1 MGAIGVAETSDYKLD
16 RIRFRH
22 RRCVALPLSPVG
34 SGEDFLRI
42 RVEAAKFFMD
52 DTESESMISQSIFKA
67 YDIRGVIG
75 KTLDADVARSIGRAF
90 GSEVRAQGGDAVV
103 VARDGRLSGPE
114 LVGALA
120 DGLRAAGVDVVDV
133 GMVPTPVGYF
143 AASVP
148 LALSGGERRVDSCIV
163 VTGSHNPPDYNG
175 FKMVLRG
182 AAIYGDQIQG
192 LYKRIVDARFETGNG
207 SYERYDVADQYVER
221 IVGDIRLARPLKLVV
236 DAGNGVA
243 GPLATR
249 LFKAL
254 GCELVEL
261 FTDID
266 GNFPNHHPDPAHP
279 ENLQDV
285 IAKLKTTDAEIGFA
299 FDGDGDRLGVVTK
312 DGQIIYPD
320 RQLMLFAEEVLS
332 RNPGAQIIY
341 DVKCTRNLAQ
351 WVREKGG
358 EPLMWK
364 TGHSLVKAKL
374 RETGAPL
381 AGEMSGHVFF
391 KDRWYGFD
399 DGLYTGARLLEILAR
414 AADPSALLNGLPNAV
429 STPELQLKLDEG
441 ENVKLIDKLRA
452 DAKFDGADEVV
463 TIDGLRVEYPD
474 GFGLARSSNTT
485 PVVVLRFEASSD
497 AALARIQDDF
507 RRALKAAKPDAN
519 LPF

>member
-1 MGAIGVAETSDYKLD
+1 
-16 RIRFRH
+16 
-22 RRCVALPLSPVG
+22 
-34 SGEDFLRI
+34 
-42 RVEAAKFFMD
+42 
-52 DTESESMISQSIFKA
+52 MISQSIFKA

-75 KTLDADVARSIGRAF
+75 KTLDADAARSIGRAF

-114 LVGALA
+114 LIAALSE
-120 DGLRAAGVDVVDV
+120 GLRSAGVDVVNV

-148 LALSGGERRVDSCIV
+148 LKLASGERRVDSCIV

-182 AAIYGDQIQG
+182 AAIYGDQIQA
-192 LYKRIVDARFETGNG
+192 LYKRIVDNKFESGNG
-207 SYERYDVADQYVER
+207 SYADYDIADAYVDR
-221 IVGDIRLARPLKLVV
+221 IVSDIKLARPLKIVV
-236 DAGNGVA
+236 DTGNGVA
-243 GPLATR
+243 GGLAPR

-261 FTDID
+261 FTEID

-285 IAKLKTTDAEIGFA
+285 IRALKETDAEIGFA

-332 RNPGAQIIY
+332 RNKGAQIIY
-341 DVKCTRNLAQ
+341 DVKCTRNLAT
-351 WVREKGG
+351 WVKEKGG

-414 AADPSALLNGLPNAV
+414 VKDPSALLNSLPNSH
-429 STPELQLKLDEG
+429 STPELQLKLQEG
-441 ENVKLIDKLRA
+441 ENFELIARLQKN
-452 DAKFDGADEVV
+452 AKFPQADQVV

-485 PVVVLRFEASSD
+485 PVVVMRFEADND
-497 AALARIQDDF
+497 AALKRIQEDF
-507 RRALKAAKPDAN
+507 RRVIMAEKADAK

>member
-1 MGAIGVAETSDYKLD
+1 
-16 RIRFRH
+16 
-22 RRCVALPLSPVG
+22 
-34 SGEDFLRI
+34 
-42 RVEAAKFFMD
+42 
-52 DTESESMISQSIFKA
+52 MISKSIFKA

-75 KTLDADVARSIGRAF
+75 KTLDTDAARSIGLAF

-114 LVGALA
+114 LIQALS
-120 DGLRAAGVDVVDV
+120 DGLRAAGVDVVNV

-148 LALSGGERRVDSCIV
+148 LKLDGGERRVDSCIV

-182 AAIYGDQIQG
+182 AAIYGETILALHQ
-192 LYKRIVDARFETGNG
+192 RIVDENFSEG
-207 SYERYDVADQYVER
+207 SGTYTEYDIADTYLDR
-221 IVGDIRLARPLKLVV
+221 ITSDIKLARPIKIVV
-236 DAGNGVA
+236 DTGNGVA
-243 GPLATR
+243 GGLAPK
-249 LFKAL
+249 LFKKL

-261 FTDID
+261 FTEID

-285 IAKLKTTDAEIGFA
+285 IRALKETDAEIGFA

-332 RNPGAQIIY
+332 RNKGAQIIY
-341 DVKCTRNLAQ
+341 DVKCTRNLGK
-351 WVREKGG
+351 WIKEKGG

-399 DGLYTGARLLEILAR
+399 DGLYTGARLLEILTR
-414 AADPSALLNGLPNAV
+414 VADPSKLLNSLPNSN
-429 STPELQLKLDEG
+429 STPELQLKLEEG
-441 ENVKLIDKLRA
+441 ENFELIARLQKN
-452 DAKFDGADEVV
+452 AKFTGADDVV
-463 TIDGLRVEYPD
+463 KIDGLRVEYPD

-485 PVVVLRFEASSD
+485 PVVVMRFEADSD
-497 AALARIQDDF
+497 EALKRIQEDF
-507 RRALKAAKPDAN
+507 RRVIMAEKPDAK

>member
-1 MGAIGVAETSDYKLD
+1 
-16 RIRFRH
+16 
-22 RRCVALPLSPVG
+22 
-34 SGEDFLRI
+34 
-42 RVEAAKFFMD
+42 
-52 DTESESMISQSIFKA
+52 MISKSIFKA

-75 KTLDADVARSIGRAF
+75 KTLDADAARSIGRAF

-114 LVGALA
+114 LIQALSE
-120 DGLRAAGVDVVDV
+120 GLRAAGVDVVNV

-148 LALSGGERRVDSCIV
+148 LQLPGGERRVDSCIV

-182 AAIYGDQIQG
+182 AAIYGEQILALHQ
-192 LYKRIVDARFETGNG
+192 RIVESNFADGSG
-207 SYERYDVADQYVER
+207 SYTEYDISDAYLER
-221 IVGDIRLARPLKLVV
+221 ITSDVKLARPIKIVV
-236 DAGNGVA
+236 DTGNGVA
-243 GPLATR
+243 GALAPQ
-249 LFKAL
+249 LFKKL

-261 FTDID
+261 FTEVD

-279 ENLQDV
+279 ENLEDV
-285 IAKLKTTDAEIGFA
+285 IRALKETDAEIGFA

-332 RNPGAQIIY
+332 RNKGAQIIY
-341 DVKCTRNLAQ
+341 DVKCTRNLAK
-351 WVREKGG
+351 WVKEKGG

-399 DGLYTGARLLEILAR
+399 DGLYTGARLLEILTR
-414 AADPSALLNGLPNAV
+414 VQDPSKLLNSLPNSH
-429 STPELQLKLDEG
+429 STPELQLKLEEG
-441 ENVKLIDKLRA
+441 ENFELIARLQQSA
-452 DAKFDGADEVV
+452 TFTGADNVV
-463 TIDGLRVEYPD
+463 KIDGLRVEYPD

-485 PVVVLRFEASSD
+485 PVVVMRFEADND
-497 AALARIQDDF
+497 AALKRIQEDF
-507 RRALKAAKPDAN
+507 RRVILAEKADAK

>member
-1 MGAIGVAETSDYKLD
+1 
-16 RIRFRH
+16 
-22 RRCVALPLSPVG
+22 
-34 SGEDFLRI
+34 
-42 RVEAAKFFMD
+42 
-52 DTESESMISQSIFKA
+52 MISKSIFKA

-75 KTLDADVARSIGRAF
+75 KTLDADAARSIGRAF

-114 LVGALA
+114 LIQALS
-120 DGLRAAGVDVVDV
+120 DGLRAAGVDVVNV

-148 LALSGGERRVDSCIV
+148 LALEGGERRVDSCIV

-182 AAIYGDQIQG
+182 SAIYGEQILALHQ
-192 LYKRIVDARFETGNG
+192 RIVDENFSTGSG
-207 SYERYDVADQYVER
+207 TYVEYDIADDYLAR
-221 IVGDIRLARPLKLVV
+221 IAGDVKLARPIKIVV

-243 GPLATR
+243 GGLAPR
-249 LFKAL
+249 LFKKL

-261 FTDID
+261 FTEID

-285 IAKLKTTDAEIGFA
+285 IRALKETDAEIGFA

-332 RNPGAQIIY
+332 RNKGAQIIY
-341 DVKCTRNLAQ
+341 DVKCTRNLAK
-351 WVREKGG
+351 WVKDKGG

-399 DGLYTGARLLEILAR
+399 DGLYTGARLLEILTR
-414 AADPSALLNGLPNAV
+414 VEDPSKLLNSLPNSN
-429 STPELQLKLDEG
+429 STPELQLKLEEG
-441 ENVKLIDKLRA
+441 ENFELIARLQKNA
-452 DAKFDGADEVV
+452 QFTGADNVV

-485 PVVVLRFEASSD
+485 PVVVMRFEADND
-497 AALARIQDDF
+497 AALRRIQEDF
-507 RRALKAAKPDAN
+507 RRVILAEKADAK

>member
-1 MGAIGVAETSDYKLD
+1 
-16 RIRFRH
+16 
-22 RRCVALPLSPVG
+22 
-34 SGEDFLRI
+34 
-42 RVEAAKFFMD
+42 
-52 DTESESMISQSIFKA
+52 MISKSIFKA

-75 KTLDADVARSIGRAF
+75 KTLDADAARSIGRAF

-114 LVGALA
+114 LIQALS
-120 DGLRAAGVDVVDV
+120 DGLRAAGVDVVNV

-148 LALSGGERRVDSCIV
+148 LQLEGGERRVDSCIV

-182 AAIYGDQIQG
+182 SAIYGEQIQA
-192 LYKRIVDARFETGNG
+192 LHQRIVDEKFSEG
-207 SYERYDVADQYVER
+207 SGTYVEYDIADDYLQR
-221 IVGDIRLARPLKLVV
+221 IASDVKLARPIKIVV
-236 DAGNGVA
+236 DTGNGVA
-243 GPLATR
+243 GGLAPQ
-249 LFKAL
+249 LFRKL

-261 FTDID
+261 FTEID

-285 IAKLKTTDAEIGFA
+285 IRALKETDAEIGFA

-332 RNPGAQIIY
+332 RNKGAQIIY
-341 DVKCTRNLAQ
+341 DVKCTRNLAK
-351 WVREKGG
+351 WVKDKGG

-399 DGLYTGARLLEILAR
+399 DGLYTGARLLEILTR
-414 AADPSALLNGLPNAV
+414 VDDPSKLLNSLPNSH
-429 STPELQLKLDEG
+429 STPELQLKLEEG
-441 ENVKLIDKLRA
+441 ENFELIARLQKNA
-452 DAKFDGADEVV
+452 QFTGADDVV

-485 PVVVLRFEASSD
+485 PVVVMRFEADND
-497 AALARIQDDF
+497 AALKRIQEDF
-507 RRALKAAKPDAN
+507 RRVILAEKADAK